1 MSDSADFYN
10 GGIIGELLAILYTNI
25 SKKERTAALMANP
38 DAQREATARYNRKTY
53 ERVEL
58 RVKKGQKEV
67 IQKAAKDAGKSL
79 NRYILDLVAKDLG
92 RDDI

>member
-67 IQKAAKDAGKSL
+67 IQKAAKGAGKSL

>member
-1 MSDSADFYN
+1 
-10 GGIIGELLAILYTNI
+10 
-25 SKKERTAALMANP
+25 MANP

-79 NRYILDLVAKDLG
+79 NRYMDLVAKDLG